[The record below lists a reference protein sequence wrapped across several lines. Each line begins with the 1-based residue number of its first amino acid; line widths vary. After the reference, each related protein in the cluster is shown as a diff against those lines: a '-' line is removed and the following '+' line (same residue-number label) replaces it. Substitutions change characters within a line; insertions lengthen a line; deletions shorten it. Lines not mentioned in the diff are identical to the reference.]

1 MLGRTAQALTQQ
13 RYAAAPV
20 VVVVVTRYAV
30 RRARRP
36 PSGTRY
42 AAGCGRAFVPRQ
54 AAVRGGGAALR
65 EASRAGSRVLRRA
78 KSVTRSHFFL
88 SGRCDRA
95 PTPSFCMP
103 AVVKHSKNLCEGFS
117 QPLGARGKPSGSVS
131 SASLEAIRHSMSTA
145 CECSNDVG
153 CTCLA
158 PLAQYREQLCLSLQ
172 LVRVAK
178 SPLLL
183 AGLYPLPSILQKQP
197 SSSALG
203 WLAAEAKFETQSSH
217 STCLS
222 LAAQ

>member
-1 MLGRTAQALTQQ
+1 MH
-13 RYAAAPV
+13 
-20 VVVVVTRYAV
+20 AV
-30 RRARRP
+30 RV
-36 PSGTRY
+36 
-42 AAGCGRAFVPRQ
+42 AAGPVRLGHAVRGRLRPFSFVPRQ
-54 AAVRGGGAALR
+54 ALAVRGERRRALR
-65 EASRAGSRVLRRA
+65 EASRAGGRVLRRA
-78 KSVTRSHFFL
+78 KKRDAFTHVIF
-88 SGRCDRA
+88 GRRDRTA
-95 PTPSFCMP
+95 TPSFCAP
-103 AVVKHSKNLCEGFS
+103 ARPKQSKNRCEGFS

-158 PLAQYREQLCLSLQ
+158 PLAQYRELCLSLQ

>member
-1 MLGRTAQALTQQ
+1 MH
-13 RYAAAPV
+13 
-20 VVVVVTRYAV
+20 AV
-30 RRARRP
+30 RV
-36 PSGTRY
+36 
-42 AAGCGRAFVPRQ
+42 AAGPVRLGHAVRGRLRPFSFVPRQ
-54 AAVRGGGAALR
+54 ALAVRGERRRALR
-65 EASRAGSRVLRRA
+65 EASRAGGRVLRRE
-78 KSVTRSHFFL
+78 KRDRSHALFF
-88 SGRCDRA
+88 GRCDRTA
-95 PTPSFCMP
+95 TSFCMP
-103 AVVKHSKNLCEGFS
+103 AAVKQSKNFCEGFS

>member
-1 MLGRTAQALTQQ
+1 MRRQSVDAEQLDACSRVSSHASRTTGLNADARSHHCTEHSHTTTLYS
-13 RYAAAPV
+13 RSPSSSSSSLV
-20 VVVVVTRYAV
+20 HAV
-30 RRARRP
+30 RV
-36 PSGTRY
+36 
-42 AAGCGRAFVPRQ
+42 AAGPVRLGHAVRGRLRPFSFVPRE
-54 AAVRGGGAALR
+54 AFAVRGERRRALR

-158 PLAQYREQLCLSLQ
+158 PLAQYREQLCLSY
-172 LVRVAK
+172 
-178 SPLLL
+178 SWCGLLNH
-183 AGLYPLPSILQKQP
+183 LY
-197 SSSALG
+197 
-203 WLAAEAKFETQSSH
+203 F
-217 STCLS
+217 
-222 LAAQ
+222 

>member
-1 MLGRTAQALTQQ
+1 MH
-13 RYAAAPV
+13 
-20 VVVVVTRYAV
+20 AV
-30 RRARRP
+30 RV
-36 PSGTRY
+36 
-42 AAGCGRAFVPRQ
+42 AAGPVRLGHAVRGRLRPRALVPRQ
-54 AAVRGGGAALR
+54 ALAVRAERRRALR
-65 EASRAGSRVLRRA
+65 EASRARGRVLRRA

-88 SGRCDRA
+88 SGRCDRTA
-95 PTPSFCMP
+95 TSFCMP
-103 AVVKHSKNLCEGFS
+103 AAVKQSKNLCEGFS